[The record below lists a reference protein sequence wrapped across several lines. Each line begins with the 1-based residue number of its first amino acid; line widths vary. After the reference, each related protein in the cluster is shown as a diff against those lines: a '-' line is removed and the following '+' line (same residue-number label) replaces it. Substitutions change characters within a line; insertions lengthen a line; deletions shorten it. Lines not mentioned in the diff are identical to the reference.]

1 MANSRPWW
9 GLPIGLLRSVPCF
22 ELVCDLLLFR
32 RKILAKA
39 IDPDTLN
46 VAGSIWSGYYLW
58 SVHCFYHINISFVAY
73 IYIIGIMPCLLCKNL
88 HLKPDHRP
96 GPGPGTGTKTH
107 GYETTST
114 SAIAR
119 ARTEKAR
126 TRHEIIRKSR
136 NRTAKPKK
144 RQGAR

>member
-1 MANSRPWW
+1 MAKRRPWW

-22 ELVCDLLLFR
+22 DLVCDLLLFR
-32 RKILAKA
+32 RKILAQA

-46 VAGSIWSGYYLW
+46 IAGSIWSGYYLW
-58 SVHCFYHINISFVAY
+58 SIHCFYHINISFVAY
-73 IYIIGIMPCLLCKNL
+73 IYIIGIVSYSLCKRML
-88 HLKPDHRP
+88 RKPDH
-96 GPGPGTGTKTH
+96 GPWPWPGTGTKTH
-107 GYETTST
+107 GNETTST

-144 RQGAR
+144 KQGAR